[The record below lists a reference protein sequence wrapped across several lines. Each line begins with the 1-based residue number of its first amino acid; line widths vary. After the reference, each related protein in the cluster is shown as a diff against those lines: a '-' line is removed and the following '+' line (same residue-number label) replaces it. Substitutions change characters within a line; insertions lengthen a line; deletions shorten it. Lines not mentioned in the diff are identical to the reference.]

1 MNFTLIPII
10 SQTYSLHFLISH
22 YSLSI
27 TYPGNAHIGDYP
39 IYIHKFNR
47 IPQSGQ
53 LYVRLPFFP
62 EQRLFSGQLVTGTQF
77 VT

>member
-47 IPQSGQ
+47 IQVENHSPLLSYMRYQILLLFYKQ
-53 LYVRLPFFP
+53 PKA
-62 EQRLFSGQLVTGTQF
+62 QRP
-77 VT
+77 